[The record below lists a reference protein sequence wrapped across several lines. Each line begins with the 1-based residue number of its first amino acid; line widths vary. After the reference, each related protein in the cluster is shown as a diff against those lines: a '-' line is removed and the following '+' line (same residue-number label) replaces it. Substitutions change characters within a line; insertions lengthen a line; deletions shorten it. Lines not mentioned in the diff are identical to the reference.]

1 MLREI
6 ITPKKSL
13 VTVRLP
19 DEMVGK
25 TIEVIAFE
33 IDAINTDNENLTREQ
48 RLKRI
53 EEITAPT
60 LTDLSNFKFNR
71 DEANDYDG

>member
-6 ITPKKSL
+6 ITPEKSL

>member
-33 IDAINTDNENLTREQ
+33 IDAIKTDNENLNCRSK
-48 RLKRI
+48 RLK
-53 EEITAPT
+53 
-60 LTDLSNFKFNR
+60 K
-71 DEANDYDG
+71 

>member
-33 IDAINTDNENLTREQ
+33 IEAINTGNENLTREQ

-53 EEITAPT
+53 EEITAPS

>member
-53 EEITAPT
+53 EEITAPS

>member
-6 ITPKKSL
+6 ITPKKSV

-33 IDAINTDNENLTREQ
+33 INAINPNNKELTRKQ

-53 EEITAPT
+53 EEITSST

>member
-33 IDAINTDNENLTREQ
+33 IDAIKTGNENLTREQ
-48 RLKRI
+48 RLKKI
-53 EEITAPT
+53 EEITAPS

>member
-33 IDAINTDNENLTREQ
+33 IDAINTDNKNLTREQ

-53 EEITAPT
+53 EEITSPM